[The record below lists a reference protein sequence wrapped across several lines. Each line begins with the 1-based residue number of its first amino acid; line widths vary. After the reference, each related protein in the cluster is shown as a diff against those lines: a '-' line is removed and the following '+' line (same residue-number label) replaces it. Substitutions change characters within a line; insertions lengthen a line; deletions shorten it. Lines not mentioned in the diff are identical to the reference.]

1 MTEESKDIVIK
12 ETQQIVSTLPTGE
25 EAQNIIQWANM
36 MADTKYYQTMVS
48 NGGQNAI
55 VAVFLASRELGIPP
69 MQALNGGL
77 YIVQGRVQLS
87 SQMMN
92 LMIRRKGH
100 SIKKKIGN
108 NEVCHLVGTRVD
120 NGDSMESIFT
130 MEMATKAGLT
140 KNPVWKSH
148 PARMLFN
155 RALSNLAKDLFAD
168 CIGNALVEGEMESID
183 VTPTEPES
191 LDPEAMKFINDMNL
205 LDLECPASKFIDSI
219 SINVGQSR
227 QDTISQCSKE
237 PAKFKKNLEKFIEK
251 TQPKE
256 GKDD

>member
-1 MTEESKDIVIK
+1 MSEKTKEIIKLEDDGFSKGLAIGN
-12 ETQQIVSTLPTGE
+12 EFE
-25 EAQNIIQWANM
+25 NM
-36 MADTKYYQTMVS
+36 MKWSEMFAETKYYQTMTAQ
-48 NGGQNAI
+48 GGKFAI
-55 VAVFLASRELGIPP
+55 LAIFAVARDLDIPYTS
-69 MQALNGGL
+69 ALNGGV

-108 NEVCHLVGTRVD
+108 DEVCHLIGIRCD

-140 KNPVWKSH
+140 KNPVWKTH

-183 VTPTEPES
+183 VTPEEPEPLS
-191 LDPEAMKFINDMNL
+191 SEAMRFITDMNL
-205 LDLECPASKFIDSI
+205 MDLSSKASLFVDAICKNS
-219 SINVGQSR
+219 GESR
-227 QDTISQCSKE
+227 QEIISRSSKE
-237 PAKFKKNLEKFIEK
+237 PEKFKKNLEKFIEK
-251 TQPKE
+251 TQPTE
-256 GKDD
+256 EKD